1 MSLGLGAS
9 DSLVS
14 MVHNDETEHGG
25 RKCALHVAGKKKR
38 NKKQKQRRDQHYPCE
53 VTLLRVALNSTM
65 SQGLTFNSWTFR
77 ICLTRTPL
85 YDIGFSE

>member
-25 RKCALHVAGKKKR
+25 RKCALHVAGKKKET
-38 NKKQKQRRDQHYPCE
+38 KSKSKEETSITHVKSLC
-53 VTLLRVALNSTM
+53 
-65 SQGLTFNSWTFR
+65 
-77 ICLTRTPL
+77 
-85 YDIGFSE
+85 